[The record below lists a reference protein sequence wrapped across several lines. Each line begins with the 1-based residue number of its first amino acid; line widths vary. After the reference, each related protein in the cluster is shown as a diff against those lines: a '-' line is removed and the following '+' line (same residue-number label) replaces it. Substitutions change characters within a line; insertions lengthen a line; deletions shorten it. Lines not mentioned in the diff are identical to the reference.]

1 MGDNESWFEDVT
13 CKASLLD
20 FVKSQTSLVNLNL
33 SQAHLSS
40 SKTTEVLSFLCQTS
54 NVATLRDL
62 DMQEA
67 ANFDS
72 DEACEYLAQLIDSA
86 KALKKIDISIQEGD
100 RKVGVDLEYTVAADP
115 ADDTIVQNQGFI
127 EVFEQYNVLCK
138 RITQRTETNKVEI
151 SC

>member
-1 MGDNESWFEDVT
+1 
-13 CKASLLD
+13 
-20 FVKSQTSLVNLNL
+20 
-33 SQAHLSS
+33 
-40 SKTTEVLSFLCQTS
+40 
-54 NVATLRDL
+54 
-62 DMQEA
+62 MQEA